1 MKTIDYTNIRRSKA
15 LDYTT
20 EQCKQTPVLF
30 SNFGNGQP
38 TFEPANYT
46 DYEYISICTFACI
59 STTPKLKNL
68 TKAKRT
74 EVGGV
79 VADKTTMIAQ
89 ASGIFASLNGQ
100 KFEQGQLI
108 DAIADIASNHGYL
121 VLKSHNDGYTYRIR

>member
-1 MKTIDYTNIRRSKA
+1 MTKINRTKA
-15 LDYTT
+15 LDYTS
-20 EQCKQTPVLF
+20 EQCKQHPVLF

-38 TFEPANYT
+38 TFEPENHA
-46 DYEYISICTFACI
+46 DFEYISICTFACI

-89 ASGIFASLNGQ
+89 ASGIFVALNG
-100 KFEQGQLI
+100 KKI
-108 DAIADIASNHGYL
+108 
-121 VLKSHNDGYTYRIR
+121 